1 MTTAVADIADLVKI
15 LREQPE
21 WAETLRS
28 VLLSKELLEMPEKL
42 AQLTARF
49 EEFVALQTET
59 NQRVA
64 EQLAQLTEQVSRLTT
79 RLEEFIAEQ
88 KEINRRVAEQL
99 AQLTAQV
106 SRLTTRL
113 EEFIAEQR
121 EINRVVAER
130 LTRLETDMAEVK
142 ADTAELKVG
151 LRRLEGTVGSL
162 QGTVGSLAG
171 TVGRLQGAE
180 LERKIHANIAGMV
193 CTPLGIRRPRVLK
206 SILAAT
212 VPELFDLLDPA
223 LDDGRISRTQFDS
236 LMQTDIILAAREGNA
251 QPVYVAIEISRTVH
265 DEDLDRARERA
276 DILAAASGVSAL
288 ALVIG
293 YIIPPPQRRKA
304 AELAVHLMETA
315 SLAAAGEDAD

>member
-28 VLLSKELLEMPEKL
+28 VLLSKELLELPEKL
-42 AQLTARF
+42 AQLT
-49 EEFVALQTET
+49 V
-59 NQRVA
+59 
-64 EQLAQLTEQVSRLTT
+64 

-88 KEINRRVAEQL
+88 KEINRVFAEQL

-106 SRLTTRL
+106 AQLTEQVAQLTARL

-121 EINRVVAER
+121 EINRVFAER
-130 LTRLETDMAEVK
+130 LTRLETDMSEVK
-142 ADTAELKVG
+142 ATTARLETDVAELKTDTAELKVG

-223 LDDGRISRTQFDS
+223 LDDGRINRTQFDS

-276 DILAAASGVSAL
+276 DILAAASGVPAL

-304 AELAVHLMETA
+304 AELSVHLMETA
-315 SLAAAGEDAD
+315 SLAAAGEAAD

>member
-28 VLLSKELLEMPEKL
+28 VLLSKELLELPEKL
-42 AQLTARF
+42 AQLTVRL
-49 EEFVALQTET
+49 EEFIAQQTET
-59 NQRVA
+59 NRSVA
-64 EQLAQLTEQVSRLTT
+64 EQLAQLTEQVSRLT
-79 RLEEFIAEQ
+79 
-88 KEINRRVAEQL
+88 
-99 AQLTAQV
+99 AQV
-106 SRLTTRL
+106 AQLTTRL

-121 EINRVVAER
+121 EINRVFAER
-130 LTRLETDMAEVK
+130 LTRLETDTAELKSDMAEVK
-142 ADTAELKVG
+142 ADTAELKSDMAGVKTA
-151 LRRLEGTVGSL
+151 LRHLEGTVGSL
-162 QGTVGSLAG
+162 AGTVGSLAG

-223 LDDGRISRTQFDS
+223 QDAGRINRTQFDR
-236 LMQTDIILAAREGNA
+236 LMQTDIILAARDGNA

-276 DILAAASGVSAL
+276 DILAAASGVPAL

-304 AELAVHLMETA
+304 AEMAVHLMETA
-315 SLAAAGEDAD
+315 SLAAAGEAAD

>member
-28 VLLSKELLEMPEKL
+28 VLLSKELLELPEKL
-42 AQLTARF
+42 AQLTAQ
-49 EEFVALQTET
+49 V
-59 NQRVA
+59 
-64 EQLAQLTEQVSRLTT
+64 AQLTA

-88 KEINRRVAEQL
+88 KEINRRFAEQL
-99 AQLTAQV
+99 GQLTA
-106 SRLTTRL
+106 RL

-121 EINRVVAER
+121 EINRVFAER
-130 LTRLETDMAEVK
+130 LTRLETDTAELK
-142 ADTAELKVG
+142 SDTAELKVG

-223 LDDGRISRTQFDS
+223 LDDGRISRAQFDR

-304 AELAVHLMETA
+304 AEMAVHLMETA

>member
-28 VLLSKELLEMPEKL
+28 VLLSKELLELPEKL
-42 AQLTARF
+42 AQLTAQ
-49 EEFVALQTET
+49 V
-59 NQRVA
+59 
-64 EQLAQLTEQVSRLTT
+64 AQLTA

-88 KEINRRVAEQL
+88 KEINRRFAEQL
-99 AQLTAQV
+99 AQLTA
-106 SRLTTRL
+106 RL

-121 EINRVVAER
+121 ETNRVVAER
-130 LTRLETDMAEVK
+130 LARLETDTS
-142 ADTAELKVG
+142 DLRSI
-151 LRRLEGTVGSL
+151 LRRLEGR
-162 QGTVGSLAG
+162 VGSLAG

-223 LDDGRISRTQFDS
+223 LDDGRISRAQFDS

-276 DILAAASGVSAL
+276 DILAAASGVPAL

-315 SLAAAGEDAD
+315 SLAAAGEVAD

>member
-42 AQLTARF
+42 AQLTAQ
-49 EEFVALQTET
+49 V
-59 NQRVA
+59 
-64 EQLAQLTEQVSRLTT
+64 AQLTA

-88 KEINRRVAEQL
+88 KEINRV
-99 AQLTAQV
+99 
-106 SRLTTRL
+106 
-113 EEFIAEQR
+113 F
-121 EINRVVAER
+121 AER
-130 LTRLETDMAEVK
+130 LTRLETDTAELKSDMAEVK
-142 ADTAELKVG
+142 TA
-151 LRRLEGTVGSL
+151 LRR
-162 QGTVGSLAG
+162 LAG

-223 LDDGRISRTQFDS
+223 LDDGRINRAQFDS
-236 LMQTDIILAAREGNA
+236 LMQTDIILAARGGNA

-265 DEDLDRARERA
+265 DEDLDRARERV
-276 DILAAASGVSAL
+276 DILAAASGTAAL

-304 AELAVHLMETA
+304 AEMAVHLMETA

>member
-28 VLLSKELLEMPEKL
+28 VLLSKELLEMPENL

-64 EQLAQLTEQVSRLTT
+64 EQLAQLTAQV
-79 RLEEFIAEQ
+79 
-88 KEINRRVAEQL
+88 
-99 AQLTAQV
+99 AQLTA
-106 SRLTTRL
+106 RL

-142 ADTAELKVG
+142 ATTARLETDVAELKTDTAELKVG
-151 LRRLEGTVGSL
+151 LRRLEGTVGSLQGTVGSL

-223 LDDGRISRTQFDS
+223 LDDGRINRAQFDS

-304 AELAVHLMETA
+304 AEMAVHLMETA

>member
-49 EEFVALQTET
+49 EEFVAQ
-59 NQRVA
+59 
-64 EQLAQLTEQVSRLTT
+64 
-79 RLEEFIAEQ
+79 Q
-88 KEINRRVAEQL
+88 KEINQRVAEQL

-121 EINRVVAER
+121 EINRVFAER
-130 LTRLETDMAEVK
+130 LTRLETDTAELKSDMAEVK

-151 LRRLEGTVGSL
+151 LRRLEGR
-162 QGTVGSLAG
+162 VGSLAG

-212 VPELFDLLDPA
+212 VPELFDLLEPA
-223 LDDGRISRTQFDS
+223 LDDGRITRAQFDR

-276 DILAAASGVSAL
+276 DILAAASGLPAL

>member
-28 VLLSKELLEMPEKL
+28 VLLSKELLELPEKL
-42 AQLTARF
+42 AQLTAR
-49 EEFVALQTET
+49 V
-59 NQRVA
+59 
-64 EQLAQLTEQVSRLTT
+64 AQLTEQV
-79 RLEEFIAEQ
+79 
-88 KEINRRVAEQL
+88 
-99 AQLTAQV
+99 AQLTA
-106 SRLTTRL
+106 RL

-121 EINRVVAER
+121 ETNRVVAER
-130 LTRLETDMAEVK
+130 LTRLETDTS
-142 ADTAELKVG
+142 DLRSI
-151 LRRLEGTVGSL
+151 LRRLEGR
-162 QGTVGSLAG
+162 VGSLAG

-212 VPELFDLLDPA
+212 VPELFDLLEPA
-223 LDDGRISRTQFDS
+223 LDDGRIDRTQFDS
-236 LMQTDIILAAREGNA
+236 LMQTDIILAARDGSA

-304 AELAVHLMETA
+304 ADLSVHLMETA
-315 SLAAAGEDAD
+315 RPAAAGEDAD

>member
-42 AQLTARF
+42 AQLT
-49 EEFVALQTET
+49 V
-59 NQRVA
+59 
-64 EQLAQLTEQVSRLTT
+64 
-79 RLEEFIAEQ
+79 RLEEFIAQQTET
-88 KEINRRVAEQL
+88 NRSVAEQL

-106 SRLTTRL
+106 SRLTEQVAQLTARL

-121 EINRVVAER
+121 EINRVFAER

-212 VPELFDLLDPA
+212 VPELFDLLEPA
-223 LDDGRISRTQFDS
+223 LDDGRINRTQFDR

-276 DILAAASGVSAL
+276 DILAAASGLPSL

-304 AELAVHLMETA
+304 ADLGVHLMETA
-315 SLAAAGEDAD
+315 SLAAAGEEGD

>member
-28 VLLSKELLEMPEKL
+28 VLLSKELLELPEKL
-42 AQLTARF
+42 
-49 EEFVALQTET
+49 
-59 NQRVA
+59 
-64 EQLAQLTEQVSRLTT
+64 S
-79 RLEEFIAEQ
+79 
-88 KEINRRVAEQL
+88 
-99 AQLTAQV
+99 QLTAQV
-106 SRLTTRL
+106 AQLTDQVAQLTARL

-121 EINRVVAER
+121 EINRVFAER

-142 ADTAELKVG
+142 ATTARLETDVAELKSDMSEMKAATARLETDTAELKVG
-151 LRRLEGTVGSL
+151 LRRLE
-162 QGTVGSLAG
+162 GTVGSLAG

-212 VPELFDLLDPA
+212 VPALFDLLDPA
-223 LDDGRISRTQFDS
+223 QDAGRISRTQFDS
-236 LMQTDIILAAREGNA
+236 LMQTDIILAARDGNA

-265 DEDLDRARERA
+265 DDDLERARERA
-276 DILAAASGVSAL
+276 DILAAASGLPAL

-304 AELAVHLMETA
+304 EEMAVHLMETA
-315 SLAAAGEDAD
+315 SLAAGGADAD

>member
-28 VLLSKELLEMPEKL
+28 VLLSKELLELPEKL

-64 EQLAQLTEQVSRLTT
+64 EQLAQLTEQVAQLTDQVARLST
-79 RLEEFIAEQ
+79 RLED
-88 KEINRRVAEQL
+88 
-99 AQLTAQV
+99 
-106 SRLTTRL
+106 
-113 EEFIAEQR
+113 FIAEQR
-121 EINRVVAER
+121 EINRVFAER

-142 ADTAELKVG
+142 SDTAELKVG

-223 LDDGRISRTQFDS
+223 LDDGRINRTQFDR

-276 DILAAASGVSAL
+276 DILAAASGKPAL

-304 AELAVHLMETA
+304 AELAVHLMETT
-315 SLAAAGEDAD
+315 SLAAAGEAAD

>member
-28 VLLSKELLEMPEKL
+28 VLLSKELLELPEKL
-42 AQLTARF
+42 AQLTAQ
-49 EEFVALQTET
+49 V
-59 NQRVA
+59 
-64 EQLAQLTEQVSRLTT
+64 AQLTA

-88 KEINRRVAEQL
+88 KEINRRFAEQL
-99 AQLTAQV
+99 AQLTA
-106 SRLTTRL
+106 RL

-121 EINRVVAER
+121 EINRVFAER

-142 ADTAELKVG
+142 ATTARLETDVAELKTDTAELKVG

-223 LDDGRISRTQFDS
+223 LDDGRISRAQFDR

-315 SLAAAGEDAD
+315 SLATAGEDAD

>member
-42 AQLTARF
+42 AQLTAQ
-49 EEFVALQTET
+49 V
-59 NQRVA
+59 
-64 EQLAQLTEQVSRLTT
+64 AQLTA

-106 SRLTTRL
+106 SRLTEQVAQLTTRL

-130 LTRLETDMAEVK
+130 LTRLETDTAELKSDMAEVK

-162 QGTVGSLAG
+162 QGTVSSLAG

-223 LDDGRISRTQFDS
+223 LDDGRINRAQFDS

-276 DILAAASGVSAL
+276 DILAAASGVPAL

-304 AELAVHLMETA
+304 AELSVHLMETA
-315 SLAAAGEDAD
+315 SLAAAGADAD

>member
-28 VLLSKELLEMPEKL
+28 VLLSKELLELPENL
-42 AQLTARF
+42 AQLT
-49 EEFVALQTET
+49 V
-59 NQRVA
+59 
-64 EQLAQLTEQVSRLTT
+64 
-79 RLEEFIAEQ
+79 RLEEFIAQQTET
-88 KEINRRVAEQL
+88 NRSVAEQL

-106 SRLTTRL
+106 SRLTEQVAQLTARL

-151 LRRLEGTVGSL
+151 LRRL
-162 QGTVGSLAG
+162 AG

-193 CTPLGIRRPRVLK
+193 CTPPGHP
-206 SILAAT
+206 
-212 VPELFDLLDPA
+212 PA
-223 LDDGRISRTQFDS
+223 PGAEKHI
-236 LMQTDIILAAREGNA
+236 GG
-251 QPVYVAIEISRTVH
+251 
-265 DEDLDRARERA
+265 DRA
-276 DILAAASGVSAL
+276 GV
-288 ALVIG
+288 VR
-293 YIIPPPQRRKA
+293 PPRPGPGRWA
-304 AELAVHLMETA
+304 H
-315 SLAAAGEDAD
+315 

>member
-1 MTTAVADIADLVKI
+1 M
-15 LREQPE
+15 
-21 WAETLRS
+21 
-28 VLLSKELLEMPEKL
+28 
-42 AQLTARF
+42 
-49 EEFVALQTET
+49 
-59 NQRVA
+59 
-64 EQLAQLTEQVSRLTT
+64 
-79 RLEEFIAEQ
+79 
-88 KEINRRVAEQL
+88 
-99 AQLTAQV
+99 
-106 SRLTTRL
+106 
-113 EEFIAEQR
+113 
-121 EINRVVAER
+121 
-130 LTRLETDMAEVK
+130 
-142 ADTAELKVG
+142 
-151 LRRLEGTVGSL
+151 RRLEGTVGSLQGTAGSLQGTVGSL

-223 LDDGRISRTQFDS
+223 LDDGRISRAQFDS

-265 DEDLDRARERA
+265 DEDLERARERA
-276 DILAAASGVSAL
+276 DILAAASGVPAL

-315 SLAAAGEDAD
+315 SLAAAGEVAD

>member
-28 VLLSKELLEMPEKL
+28 VLLSKELLELPEKL
-42 AQLTARF
+42 AQLT
-49 EEFVALQTET
+49 
-59 NQRVA
+59 
-64 EQLAQLTEQVSRLTT
+64 EQVTRLTA

-88 KEINRRVAEQL
+88 REINQRFAEQL
-99 AQLTAQV
+99 AQLTA
-106 SRLTTRL
+106 RL

-121 EINRVVAER
+121 EINRVFAER
-130 LTRLETDMAEVK
+130 LTRLETDTAELK
-142 ADTAELKVG
+142 SDTAELKVG

-162 QGTVGSLAG
+162 ADTVGSLEGTVGSLADTVGSLEGTVGSLAG

-212 VPELFDLLDPA
+212 VPALFDLLDPA
-223 LDDGRISRTQFDS
+223 QDAGRISRAQFDS
-236 LMQTDIILAAREGNA
+236 LMQTDIILTARDGNA

-265 DEDLDRARERA
+265 DDDLERARERA
-276 DILAAASGVSAL
+276 DILAAASGTTAL

-304 AELAVHLMETA
+304 AEMAVHLMETA
-315 SLAAAGEDAD
+315 SLSGGSEAED

>member
-42 AQLTARF
+42 AQLTARL
-49 EEFVALQTET
+49 EEFITQQKEI
-59 NQRVA
+59 NQRFA
-64 EQLAQLTEQVSRLTT
+64 EQLAQLTA

-106 SRLTTRL
+106 SRLTARL
-113 EEFIAEQR
+113 EEFIAEQK
-121 EINRVVAER
+121 EINRVFAER
-130 LTRLETDMAEVK
+130 LTRLETDVAELKSDMSEVK

-151 LRRLEGTVGSL
+151 LRRLEGR
-162 QGTVGSLAG
+162 VGSLAG

-223 LDDGRISRTQFDS
+223 LDDGRITRAQFDR

-276 DILAAASGVSAL
+276 DILAAASGVPAL

-304 AELAVHLMETA
+304 AELSVHLMETA
-315 SLAAAGEDAD
+315 GLAAAGADAD

>member
-42 AQLTARF
+42 AQLTAQ
-49 EEFVALQTET
+49 V
-59 NQRVA
+59 
-64 EQLAQLTEQVSRLTT
+64 AQLTA

-88 KEINRRVAEQL
+88 KEINRRFAEQL
-99 AQLTAQV
+99 AQLTA
-106 SRLTTRL
+106 RL

-130 LTRLETDMAEVK
+130 LTRLETDMTEVK
-142 ADTAELKVG
+142 ATTARLETDTAELKIG
-151 LRRLEGTVGSL
+151 LRR
-162 QGTVGSLAG
+162 LAG

-223 LDDGRISRTQFDS
+223 LDDGRISRAQFDS

-265 DEDLDRARERA
+265 DEDLERARERA

-304 AELAVHLMETA
+304 AELSVHLMETA
-315 SLAAAGEDAD
+315 SLAAAGEAAD

>member
-28 VLLSKELLEMPEKL
+28 VLLSKELLELPEKL
-42 AQLTARF
+42 AQLTA
-49 EEFVALQTET
+49 
-59 NQRVA
+59 
-64 EQLAQLTEQVSRLTT
+64 QVTRLTS

-88 KEINRRVAEQL
+88 REINRRFAEQL

-106 SRLTTRL
+106 SRLTEQVAQLTARL

-121 EINRVVAER
+121 EINRVFAER

-151 LRRLEGTVGSL
+151 LRRLEGR
-162 QGTVGSLAG
+162 VGSLAG

-223 LDDGRISRTQFDS
+223 LDDGRINRTQFDS

-251 QPVYVAIEISRTVH
+251 QPVYVAIEISRTVY

-276 DILAAASGVSAL
+276 DILAAASGVPAL

-304 AELAVHLMETA
+304 EEMAVHLMETA
-315 SLAAAGEDAD
+315 SLAAAGEATD

>member
-28 VLLSKELLEMPEKL
+28 VLLSKELLELPEKL
-42 AQLTARF
+42 AQLTVRL
-49 EEFVALQTET
+49 EEFIAQQTET
-59 NQRVA
+59 NRSVA
-64 EQLAQLTEQVSRLTT
+64 EQLAQLTEQVSRLT
-79 RLEEFIAEQ
+79 
-88 KEINRRVAEQL
+88 
-99 AQLTAQV
+99 AQV
-106 SRLTTRL
+106 AQLTTRL

-121 EINRVVAER
+121 EINRVFAER
-130 LTRLETDMAEVK
+130 LTRLETDTAELKSDMAEVK
-142 ADTAELKVG
+142 ADTAELKSDMAGVKTA
-151 LRRLEGTVGSL
+151 LRRLE
-162 QGTVGSLAG
+162 G

-212 VPELFDLLDPA
+212 VPELFDILDPA
-223 LDDGRISRTQFDS
+223 QDAGRINRTQFDR
-236 LMQTDIILAAREGNA
+236 LMQTDIILAARDGSA

-276 DILAAASGVSAL
+276 DILAAASGVPAL

-304 AELAVHLMETA
+304 AEMAVHLMETA
-315 SLAAAGEDAD
+315 SLAAAGEAAD

>member
-28 VLLSKELLEMPEKL
+28 VLLSKELLELPEKL

-64 EQLAQLTEQVSRLTT
+64 EQLAQLTAQV
-79 RLEEFIAEQ
+79 
-88 KEINRRVAEQL
+88 
-99 AQLTAQV
+99 AQLTA
-106 SRLTTRL
+106 RL

-121 EINRVVAER
+121 EINRVFAER
-130 LTRLETDMAEVK
+130 LTRLETDTAELKSDMAEVK
-142 ADTAELKVG
+142 ATTARLETDVAELKTDTAELKVG

-223 LDDGRISRTQFDS
+223 LDDGRINRAQFDS

-304 AELAVHLMETA
+304 EELAVHLMETA
-315 SLAAAGEDAD
+315 GLAAAGEDAD

>member
-28 VLLSKELLEMPEKL
+28 VLLSKELLELPEKL

-64 EQLAQLTEQVSRLTT
+64 EQLAQLTEQVAQLTDQVARLST
-79 RLEEFIAEQ
+79 RLED
-88 KEINRRVAEQL
+88 
-99 AQLTAQV
+99 
-106 SRLTTRL
+106 
-113 EEFIAEQR
+113 FIAEQR
-121 EINRVVAER
+121 EINRVFAER

-142 ADTAELKVG
+142 SDTAELKVG

-223 LDDGRISRTQFDS
+223 LDDGRINRAQFDS

-276 DILAAASGVSAL
+276 DILAAASGVPAL

-304 AELAVHLMETA
+304 EELAVHLMETA
-315 SLAAAGEDAD
+315 SLAAAGEAAD

>member
-28 VLLSKELLEMPEKL
+28 VLLSKELLELPEKL
-42 AQLTARF
+42 AQLTAQ
-49 EEFVALQTET
+49 V
-59 NQRVA
+59 
-64 EQLAQLTEQVSRLTT
+64 AQLTDQVTRLT
-79 RLEEFIAEQ
+79 A
-88 KEINRRVAEQL
+88 
-99 AQLTAQV
+99 
-106 SRLTTRL
+106 RL

-130 LTRLETDMAEVK
+130 LARLETDMAEVK
-142 ADTAELKVG
+142 ATTARLETDVAELKTDTAELKVG

-193 CTPLGIRRPRVLK
+193 CTPLAIRRPRVLK

-223 LDDGRISRTQFDS
+223 QDAGRINRAQFDS
-236 LMQTDIILAAREGNA
+236 LMQTDIILTARDGNA

-265 DEDLDRARERA
+265 DDDLERARERA
-276 DILAAASGVSAL
+276 DILAAASGVRAL

-304 AELAVHLMETA
+304 EELAVHLMETA
-315 SLAAAGEDAD
+315 SLAAAGEAAD

>member
-28 VLLSKELLEMPEKL
+28 VLLSKELLELPEKL

-64 EQLAQLTEQVSRLTT
+64 EQLAQLTAQV
-79 RLEEFIAEQ
+79 
-88 KEINRRVAEQL
+88 
-99 AQLTAQV
+99 AQLTA
-106 SRLTTRL
+106 RL

-121 EINRVVAER
+121 EINRVFAER
-130 LTRLETDMAEVK
+130 LTRLETDMSEVK
-142 ADTAELKVG
+142 ATTARLETDVAELKTDTAELKVG
-151 LRRLEGTVGSL
+151 LRR
-162 QGTVGSLAG
+162 LAG

-223 LDDGRISRTQFDS
+223 LDDGRINRAQFDS

-265 DEDLDRARERA
+265 DEDLERARERA

-304 AELAVHLMETA
+304 AELSVHLMETA
-315 SLAAAGEDAD
+315 SLAAAGEAAD

>member
-28 VLLSKELLEMPEKL
+28 VLLSKELLELPEKL
-42 AQLTARF
+42 AQLTA
-49 EEFVALQTET
+49 
-59 NQRVA
+59 
-64 EQLAQLTEQVSRLTT
+64 

-88 KEINRRVAEQL
+88 KEINRVFAEQL
-99 AQLTAQV
+99 TRLTEQVTQLTA
-106 SRLTTRL
+106 RL

-130 LTRLETDMAEVK
+130 LTRLETDVAELKSDMTEVK

-162 QGTVGSLAG
+162 AGTVGSLAG

-223 LDDGRISRTQFDS
+223 QDAGRISRAQFDS
-236 LMQTDIILAAREGNA
+236 LMQTDIILTARDGNA

-265 DEDLDRARERA
+265 DDDLERARERA
-276 DILAAASGVSAL
+276 DILAAASGTTAL

-304 AELAVHLMETA
+304 AEMAVHLMETA
-315 SLAAAGEDAD
+315 SLAAGGEAAD